1 MVAARCLSL
10 VFLTV
15 LCGVQD
21 TGCEGKSGTTTNLVP
36 EGCGDASATST
47 STPATSTAPPKD
59 YALYLER
66 PCLYKVLKHAH
77 SLYPTS
83 CKMLCRR
90 RRYPRRYVLRNLP
103 DFTTCLKL
111 ASRFAERTLNPKQCE
126 VGLCFHGV
134 CRLGSRRVSCSVPS
148 NKTARSSKLA
158 E

>member
-59 YALYLER
+59 YVPHELQDALSSKTVSKTVCPAKPSGLHN
-66 PCLYKVLKHAH
+66 VLKACE
-77 SLYPTS
+77 PF
-83 CKMLCRR
+83 CGE
-90 RRYPRRYVLRNLP
+90 NLEP
-103 DFTTCLKL
+103 EAMRGGTLF
-111 ASRFAERTLNPKQCE
+111 SR
-126 VGLCFHGV
+126 
-134 CRLGSRRVSCSVPS
+134 SVPPW
-148 NKTARSSKLA
+148 
-158 E
+158 